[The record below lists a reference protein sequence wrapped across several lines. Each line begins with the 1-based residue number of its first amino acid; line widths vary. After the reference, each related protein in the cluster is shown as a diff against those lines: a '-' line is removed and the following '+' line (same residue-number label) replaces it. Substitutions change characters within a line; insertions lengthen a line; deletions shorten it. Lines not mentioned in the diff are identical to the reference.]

1 MFQPPDRLHVDNSSG
16 HVNVQLIAQRQP
28 ARSPG
33 RKDAHPKRGV
43 GAAEAHYCIGMPAR
57 GDRHPVTGKIT
68 KRQFALLIARWGTE
82 LVGSDPHLDEVDRL
96 GRTVHIDS
104 VAVVALRMHDAR
116 ACAHPLRQAGIDQ
129 PRVAVGVFVN
139 E

>member
-1 MFQPPDRLHVDNSSG
+1 MLQPPDRLHVDNSSG

-43 GAAEAHYCIGMPAR
+43 GAAEAHHCIRVPAR
-57 GDRHPVTGKIT
+57 GNRHPVTGKIT
-68 KRQFALLIARWGTE
+68 KRQFALLIARRGTE

-96 GRTVHIDS
+96 GRTVGSI
-104 VAVVALRMHDAR
+104 R
-116 ACAHPLRQAGIDQ
+116 
-129 PRVAVGVFVN
+129 
-139 E
+139 

>member
-1 MFQPPDRLHVDNSSG
+1 
-16 HVNVQLIAQRQP
+16 VQHITLGEP
-28 ARSPG
+28 ARGPG
-33 RKDAHPKRGV
+33 RKDAHPKRRTS
-43 GAAEAHYCIGMPAR
+43 AAEAHHRIRMPAR

-96 GRTVHIDS
+96 GRTVRIDS
-104 VAVVALRMHDAR
+104 VAVVALRVHDAR
-116 ACAHPLRQAGIDQ
+116 ACAHPLRQPGIDQ